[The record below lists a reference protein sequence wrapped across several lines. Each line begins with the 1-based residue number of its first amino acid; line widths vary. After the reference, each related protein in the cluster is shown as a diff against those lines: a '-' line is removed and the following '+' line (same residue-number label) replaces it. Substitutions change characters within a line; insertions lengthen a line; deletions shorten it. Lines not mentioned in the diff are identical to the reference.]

1 MIPILVF
8 WTEYTATAHGHRLKF
23 VACENCSTE
32 YVYLLER
39 EAVGARTSMYTP
51 SDEGAARHAHGAAH
65 DTLAS
70 VLENDF
76 DPVPCPSCGHYQRH
90 MFPKLLGNTG
100 LGVRIL
106 LVVVSA
112 IAVLAA
118 ISALNRSVTHFQHPN
133 DQSFGKMVAAWSLL
147 GLLCL
152 LGVGLAIVNK
162 VTIRRFNPNAGDAQA
177 RIALGQSRAITRAQ
191 FEEAQRAKGPA

>member
-8 WTEYTATAHGHRLKF
+8 WTEYTATEHGHRLKF
-23 VACENCSTE
+23 VPCENCSTE

-51 SDEGAARHAHGAAH
+51 SDEGAARHARAAAH

-76 DPVPCPSCGHYQRH
+76 DPVPCPSCGHYQRY

-100 LGVRIL
+100 LGVRVL

-112 IAVLAA
+112 VGVLAA
-118 ISALNRSVTHFQHPN
+118 ISALHRSVTYLERPN
-133 DQSFGKMVAAWSLL
+133 DQRFAQMVTAWSVL

-152 LGVGLAIVNK
+152 VGVGLAILNK
-162 VTIRRFNPNAGDAQA
+162 VKIRRFNPNAGDPQA

-191 FEEAQRAKGPA
+191 FEEAQRSKGSV